1 MWILN
6 PSSHLKIKLNHINL
20 LICSLTSTQI
30 TSGTMDGP
38 GAAWVSWEMLLFS
51 QILKCCC
58 LSCICIWG
66 ICIWGIC
73 IWGICICNWGLL
85 GNVVHLAPQVVLL
98 LCYCW
103 CFFWS
108 RSCRT
113 PSTRSGIPTSD
124 FPLLMYK
131 LLPTVYK
138 ILQYRVLKS
147 STFAERKASFFYSVH
162 HDHRSSKGFWSIM
175 YFRDGTGL
183 GLAWISDYS

>member
-1 MWILN
+1 
-6 PSSHLKIKLNHINL
+6 
-20 LICSLTSTQI
+20 
-30 TSGTMDGP
+30 MDGP

-147 STFAERKASFFYSVH
+147 STFGERKASFFI
-162 HDHRSSKGFWSIM
+162 RCIM
-175 YFRDGTGL
+175 ITGL
-183 GLAWISDYS
+183 PKAFDQLCISETAPVLAWLGFPITHRKSLDFFYSHG